1 LIQEHQGH
9 KRILSP
15 KRRFDITK
23 NVEVEYKGEMR
34 KFRGELRPLNA
45 TELNINSVN
54 KNEIIKEKITK
65 DNSFCLLEVYST
77 NNLFFKGMNKSNT
90 NKKLDISSK
99 VVSFDI
105 FSNKKSSPLNL
116 YKNEKLNENQ
126 IIPIINLRKQ
136 PFFENQIHKVHNF
149 TLSNNINNKTIS
161 KKIIFNVSKEKK
173 NLV

>member
-90 NKKLDISSK
+90 NKK
-99 VVSFDI
+99 
-105 FSNKKSSPLNL
+105 
-116 YKNEKLNENQ
+116 
-126 IIPIINLRKQ
+126 
-136 PFFENQIHKVHNF
+136 
-149 TLSNNINNKTIS
+149 T
-161 KKIIFNVSKEKK
+161 
-173 NLV
+173 